1 MPRRTFAYPPV
12 AGIRVFA
19 EYRSDTGVNDQ
30 RKSPSE
36 QTRSSRVECF
46 KPMSDDK
53 PIQRRHFFREGL
65 RSLIDNIGKAAE
77 PMQRAMGEFD
87 PKSRTDGGRT
97 APVETGGYTG
107 GYAADDTA
115 AKSPRFVNALRILR
129 PPGAKEIDDDFI
141 GTCSRCQNC
150 VSACPVH
157 AIQIDDDHGDG
168 VPYIIAEQQPC
179 VMCDGLLCMYNCP
192 SGAITALPIGL
203 VDMGTAE
210 WREGRCIRSEGT
222 DCTMCIDRCPIGG
235 RAIEL
240 LDGKVV
246 VHEEGCTGC
255 GVCEHDCP
263 TSPKS
268 IVVIPRAVRDS

>member
-1 MPRRTFAYPPV
+1 M
-12 AGIRVFA
+12 
-19 EYRSDTGVNDQ
+19 
-30 RKSPSE
+30 SE
-36 QTRSSRVECF
+36 
-46 KPMSDDK
+46 DDK

-65 RSLIDNIGKAAE
+65 RSLLDNIGKVAD
-77 PMQRAMGEFD
+77 PVQRALNEFD
-87 PKSRTDGGRT
+87 PKSRSELGTQPYMAST
-97 APVETGGYTG
+97 ASASSKPS
-107 GYAADDTA
+107 
-115 AKSPRFVNALRILR
+115 KFVNALRILR
-129 PPGAKEIDDDFI
+129 PPGAKEVEDEFVS
-141 GTCSRCQNC
+141 TCSRCQNC

-157 AIQIDDDHGDG
+157 AIQIDDNQADG
-168 VPYIIAEQQPC
+168 VPFIIAEEQPC

-203 VDMGTAE
+203 IDMGAAE

-222 DCTMCIDRCPIGG
+222 DCTMCVDRCPIGP

-240 LDGKVV
+240 RDGRVV

-268 IVVIPRAVRDS
+268 IVVIPAAHRDGK